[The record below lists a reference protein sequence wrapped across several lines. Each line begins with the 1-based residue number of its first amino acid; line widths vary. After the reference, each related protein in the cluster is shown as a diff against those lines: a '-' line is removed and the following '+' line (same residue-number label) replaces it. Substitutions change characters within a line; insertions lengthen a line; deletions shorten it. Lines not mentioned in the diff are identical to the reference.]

1 MLDHPATR
9 HGSNAKSSIPHDFSE
24 DWSIGEPHVT
34 SSKVH
39 PQQDRIK
46 LTARNIFIA
55 LSIIIPYAILFI
67 ALFWPK
73 ALWSLLIILPI
84 AARGIYDMMQTK
96 STILRLYPIIGHVR
110 YFFESI
116 RPEIQQYFVESDT
129 NGTPISREFRSLVY
143 QRAKKQRD
151 TRPFGTL
158 FDVYRNGYEWVNHS
172 LAPKTIV
179 NNNPRV
185 LFGGSDCTQPYQ
197 ASLLNISAMSYGS
210 LSKNAI
216 LALNKG
222 AKMGGFAHN
231 TGEGGI
237 SPYHLKHGG
246 DLIWQIGT
254 GYFGCRDTDG
264 NFDSQTFAKKA
275 QHENVK
281 MIEIKLSQGAKPG
294 HGGILPAV
302 KLTREIANIRHVPMG
317 KDVISPS
324 AHSAFST
331 PIELLEFVANLR
343 KLSGGKPVGFKLC
356 IGRKSEFLAICKA
369 MLETGITPDFI
380 TVDGSE
386 GGTGAAPI
394 EMTNSVGTPLREGLV
409 FVHNALVGTGVRDQV
424 RIIASGKA
432 ISAFHMLRL
441 LGLGADAINSARA
454 MMLALG
460 CIQARSCHN
469 DNCPAG
475 IATQKATRYNALDI
489 DGKSRRVT
497 NYHQASIKNMLEIT
511 SGAGLDT
518 PNDISPD
525 HLNHRVNGNEVKSF
539 AELYNFLPED
549 CLVSGTAPESWQ
561 NDWRKASSSE
571 W

>member
-1 MLDHPATR
+1 MLDHPASR
-9 HGSNAKSSIPHDFSE
+9 FGSNSKNQLPNAFSE
-24 DWSIGEPHVT
+24 DESNNSSNAM
-34 SSKVH
+34 SSKTP
-39 PQQDRIK
+39 PQQARIK

-73 ALWSLLIILPI
+73 ALWALLIVLPI
-84 AARGIYDMMQTK
+84 AARGIYDMIQTK
-96 STILRLYPIIGHVR
+96 STILRLYPIIGHMR

-172 LAPKTIV
+172 LAPKT
-179 NNNPRV
+179 NFNDNPRV
-185 LFGGSDCTQPYQ
+185 KFGGSDCTQPYQ

-237 SPYHLKHGG
+237 SPYHLEHGG

-264 NFDSQTFAKKA
+264 NFDKDLFAKKA

-302 KLTREIANIRHVPMG
+302 KLTQEIADIRHVPMG

-331 PIELLEFVANLR
+331 PIELLEFVARLR
-343 KLSGGKPVGFKLC
+343 QLSGGKPVGFKLC
-356 IGRKSEFLAICKA
+356 IGRKSEFLAVCKA
-369 MLETGITPDFI
+369 MLKTGITPDFI

-409 FVHNALVGTGVRDQV
+409 FVHNALIGAGVRDQI

-441 LGLGADAINSARA
+441 LALGADAINSARA

-469 DNCPAG
+469 DNCPTG
-475 IATQKATRYNALDI
+475 IATQKSSRYNALDI
-489 DGKSRRVT
+489 DSKSQRVA
-497 NYHQASIKNMLEIT
+497 NYHGASIKNMLEI
-511 SGAGLDT
+511 SAGAGLNT
-518 PNDISPD
+518 PSDITPD
-525 HLNHRVNGNEVKSF
+525 HLNHRVNGNDVKSF
-539 AELYNFLPED
+539 AELYSFIPEG
-549 CLVSGTAPESWQ
+549 CLAAGKAPESWKH
-561 NDWRKASSSE
+561 DWRTASASD

>member
-1 MLDHPATR
+1 
-9 HGSNAKSSIPHDFSE
+9 
-24 DWSIGEPHVT
+24 
-34 SSKVH
+34 
-39 PQQDRIK
+39 
-46 LTARNIFIA
+46 
-55 LSIIIPYAILFI
+55 
-67 ALFWPK
+67 
-73 ALWSLLIILPI
+73 
-84 AARGIYDMMQTK
+84 
-96 STILRLYPIIGHVR
+96 
-110 YFFESI
+110 
-116 RPEIQQYFVESDT
+116 
-129 NGTPISREFRSLVY
+129 
-143 QRAKKQRD
+143 
-151 TRPFGTL
+151 
-158 FDVYRNGYEWVNHS
+158 
-172 LAPKTIV
+172 
-179 NNNPRV
+179 
-185 LFGGSDCTQPYQ
+185 
-197 ASLLNISAMSYGS
+197 
-210 LSKNAI
+210 
-216 LALNKG
+216 
-222 AKMGGFAHN
+222 
-231 TGEGGI
+231 
-237 SPYHLKHGG
+237 
-246 DLIWQIGT
+246 
-254 GYFGCRDTDG
+254 
-264 NFDSQTFAKKA
+264 
-275 QHENVK
+275 
-281 MIEIKLSQGAKPG
+281 
-294 HGGILPAV
+294 
-302 KLTREIANIRHVPMG
+302 
-317 KDVISPS
+317 
-324 AHSAFST
+324 
-331 PIELLEFVANLR
+331 
-343 KLSGGKPVGFKLC
+343 
-356 IGRKSEFLAICKA
+356 

-475 IATQKATRYNALDI
+475 IATQKANRYNALDI